1 MSVALFPKFSNIPNL
16 PKFSIDC
23 APSPPPSC
31 PTGGSPAI
39 PPPPSRT
46 HALPMHARA
55 ENFVF
60 RISAH
65 SLSEHRFS
73 QFSHYFIDKNGEIA
87 DFLVHFFT
95 AIITPHPFRN
105 AL

>member
-39 PPPPSRT
+39 PPLPLARTRSRCTLARKISFFEFRLT
-46 HALPMHARA
+46 H
-55 ENFVF
+55 
-60 RISAH
+60 
-65 SLSEHRFS
+65 
-73 QFSHYFIDKNGEIA
+73 
-87 DFLVHFFT
+87 
-95 AIITPHPFRN
+95 FRN
-105 AL
+105 TDFPNFRTILLIKTAKSLIF